1 MTGETRG
8 GLVVGNVRFD
18 LEILGDERNGTV
30 IGNHTSGNLPDNS
43 PRLRFTE
50 VVAVGGAMISV
61 AAKIIVAH
69 NPRPQK

>member
-1 MTGETRG
+1 M
-8 GLVVGNVRFD
+8 
-18 LEILGDERNGTV
+18 
-30 IGNHTSGNLPDNS
+30 IGNHNITDNS

-69 NPRPQK
+69 DPRP